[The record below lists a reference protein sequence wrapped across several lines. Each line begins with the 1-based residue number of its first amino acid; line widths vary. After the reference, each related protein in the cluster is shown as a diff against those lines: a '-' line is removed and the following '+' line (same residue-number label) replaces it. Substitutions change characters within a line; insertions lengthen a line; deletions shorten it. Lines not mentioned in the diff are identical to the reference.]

1 MADETSTSLSY
12 GNQRRLEI
20 ARAMMLGPKL
30 LLLDEP
36 AAGMNY
42 GEAEGLKKQI
52 RWLRDKFHITVI
64 LVEHNM
70 QVVMGVC
77 EEIHVLDHG
86 ETIAHGTP
94 EEIRKHPKVLAAY
107 LGEEEPEGDAAE
119 APPATSSP
127 EGRDDGGDPQT
138 PGPAGEAEGGHVAP
152 ETAELS

>member
-1 MADETSTSLSY
+1 MLSP
-12 GNQRRLEI
+12 R
-20 ARAMMLGPKL
+20 L

-42 GEAEGLKKQI
+42 GETEGLKTQI
-52 RWLRDKFHITVI
+52 RWLRDTFKDTVV

-94 EEIRKHPKVLAAY
+94 AEIKVHPKVLAAY
-107 LGEEEPEGDAAE
+107 LGSEEE
-119 APPATSSP
+119 
-127 EGRDDGGDPQT
+127 
-138 PGPAGEAEGGHVAP
+138 GE
-152 ETAELS
+152 

>member
-1 MADETSTSLSY
+1 ERRALELLEVFELSAMARERSTSLSY

-20 ARAMMLGPKL
+20 ARAMMLRPKV

-52 RWLRDKFHITVI
+52 RWLRDQFELTVV

-77 EEIHVLDHG
+77 ETIHVLDYG
-86 ETIAHGTP
+86 QTIAHGAP
-94 EEIRKHPKVLAAY
+94 EEIRRHPKVLAAY
-107 LGEEEPEGDAAE
+107 LGEETVTQAEEAAL
-119 APPATSSP
+119 SS
-127 EGRDDGGDPQT
+127 
-138 PGPAGEAEGGHVAP
+138 
-152 ETAELS
+152 

>member
-1 MADETSTSLSY
+1 MKLLEIFKLDGMADEVSTSLSY

-20 ARAMMLGPKL
+20 ARAMMLKPKI

-42 GEAEGLKKQI
+42 GEAEGLKEQI
-52 RWLRDKFHITVI
+52 RWLRDEFQITVV

-77 EEIHVLDHG
+77 EDIHVLDHG

-94 EEIRKHPKVLAAY
+94 EAIKKHPKVLAAY
-107 LGEEEPEGDAAE
+107 LGEEVEDDAA
-119 APPATSSP
+119 PA
-127 EGRDDGGDPQT
+127 Q
-138 PGPAGEAEGGHVAP
+138 AEGP
-152 ETAELS
+152 

>member
-1 MADETSTSLSY
+1 MPLSLSY

-20 ARAMMLGPKL
+20 ARAMMLAPKL

-42 GEAEGLKKQI
+42 GEAEGLKTQI
-52 RWLRDKFHITVI
+52 RWLRDTFDVAIV

-86 ETIAHGTP
+86 ETIAHGKP
-94 EEIRKHPKVLAAY
+94 DEIKKAPKVLAAY
-107 LGEEEPEGDAAE
+107 LGEEVPE
-119 APPATSSP
+119 S
-127 EGRDDGGDPQT
+127 
-138 PGPAGEAEGGHVAP
+138 
-152 ETAELS
+152 